1 MPLEDFYNKT
11 FFSESEEETLSLARE
26 IGKELKGKE
35 IILLE
40 GELGA
45 GKTLFVKGLA
55 EGAGVDDPDEVS
67 SPSFTILNIYYG
79 RFPIYHFD
87 FYRVEDDPETELTD
101 FLGEGVV
108 VVEWAD
114 RLRRE
119 LNGIHIKIE
128 ILDENRRKIYISIN
142 RA

>member
-11 FFSESEEETLSLARE
+11 FISESEEDTIAIAKN

-55 EGAGVDDPDEVS
+55 EGAGVDDPDEIN

-79 RFPIYHFD
+79 KFPIYHFD
-87 FYRVEDDPETELTD
+87 FYRVEDDPEIELLD
-101 FLGEGVV
+101 FMGEGVV
-108 VVEWAD
+108 VIEWAD
-114 RLRRE
+114 RLGNRVKGV
-119 LNGIHIKIE
+119 LVKIE
-128 ILDENRRKIYISIN
+128 ILDESKRKIQISTG
-142 RA
+142 